1 MPISCEVCSLSV
13 YIVLL
18 VQCCALRVG
27 HFPIWRLKLW
37 GLFFPGLPSW
47 SILALLLLLLLSML
61 FSLLL
66 VGFEPE
72 ASFWRSHN
80 YSGKWAMQYTCQE
93 DPYHA
98 VPPSRERPAWT
109 LQLHAS
115 WPAADPV
122 SREEEEEVAPT
133 PTRCCAG
140 LPTTACHTLQL
151 ALRHIN
157 LRFGQEPHLAVDIQ
171 LDYYLSHLYRCTYVV
186 SIPA

>member
-1 MPISCEVCSLSV
+1 MHFELVIFQSAVWNYEV
-13 YIVLL
+13 
-18 VQCCALRVG
+18 
-27 HFPIWRLKLW
+27 
-37 GLFFPGLPSW
+37 FFPRPA
-47 SILALLLLLLLSML
+47 ILINISSFVVVVVQHAFFM
-61 FSLLL
+61 LL

-186 SIPA
+186 SVPA